1 MYVLVTP
8 PRLGASQIVALGAA
22 SVASTAVGLQTYA
35 VRISSTGACHIAIG
49 GAPVAVAANT
59 LIAAGQVGEVFGI
72 APGQKVAVIQDGS
85 ATGNCSITELT
96 H

>member
-1 MYVLVTP
+1 MNIMITSH
-8 PRLGASQIVALGAA
+8 RLGAAQIVALGAA

-35 VRISSTGACHIAIG
+35 VRIASTGACHIAIG
-49 GAPVAVAANT
+49 MAPTATASST
-59 LIAAGQVGEVFGI
+59 LIAAGLVGEIFRI
-72 APGQKVAVIQDGS
+72 APGEKVAVIQDGA